1 MGCLVWSVF
10 GSALLPEPTQPA
22 VSPHRP
28 PIPVC
33 WAGPGPRGA
42 AAPARGFCL
51 GGCRG
56 KTEHTGKHSLCV
68 LYITLLTSDL
78 R

>member
-28 PIPVC
+28 PSPC
-33 WAGPGPRGA
+33 AGLGQV
-42 AAPARGFCL
+42 PAGLQHLLVGFAWEVA
-51 GGCRG
+51 GG
-56 KTEHTGKHSLCV
+56 KLN
-68 LYITLLTSDL
+68 TLENTVRACFTSHYSRL
-78 R
+78 I